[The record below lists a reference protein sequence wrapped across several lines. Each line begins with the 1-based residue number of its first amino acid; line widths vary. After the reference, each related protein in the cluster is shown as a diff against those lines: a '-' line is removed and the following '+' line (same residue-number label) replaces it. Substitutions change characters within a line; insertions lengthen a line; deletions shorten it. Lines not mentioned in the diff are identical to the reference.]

1 MKRIVGLVIC
11 IIIGTQLNGFA
22 QKDAYRLK
30 VQVKGISDTICFL
43 ANYYGKNQYYKDT
56 ADVDG
61 DGNMIFTGSEPL
73 EEGMY
78 SLVIGTQKL
87 FDLFVVEQNFSMVTD
102 TANTSGLMQIKG
114 SKDNQLFY
122 EYVNELDVYQKK
134 AAKWNEQYKSED
146 KAEKDEAIEQ
156 LTLLD
161 KEVKAYQKRFVEE
174 NEGTLAA
181 NFVNATR
188 EIEVPEP
195 PLLENGKQD
204 SLFQYRYY
212 KEHFLDYINFTDGRL
227 IRTPVYH
234 QKISRYIEKLTYQI
248 PDSLFVSIDHL
259 LEKTRADYELFR
271 YTVSWITN
279 TYEKSNVMG
288 MDAIFVHMA
297 ENYYLTDDVDWTDSA
312 QTAKITERYQKT
324 KPLLIG
330 KVAPNIVLADTAQ
343 SKWYNLHQLESEYT
357 IVYIWSPTC
366 GHCKKVTPKMHN
378 LYLKYKDKGLEVFA
392 VGTEFENKEW
402 KKFIVDHNLTWIN
415 VSDSPEYPNNI
426 KDHPN
431 NFRNNYDVFSTPKI
445 YLLDKDKKIIAK
457 KLEDEQLDDLLGKLV
472 ADKKEG

>member
-1 MKRIVGLVIC
+1 MKRIVSLLIIC
-11 IIIGTQLNGFA
+11 FLASQTYTFA
-22 QKDAYRLK
+22 QKDAYTLK
-30 VQVKGISDTICFL
+30 IQVKGISDTICYL
-43 ANYYGKNQYYKDT
+43 ANFYGKNQYYKDT
-56 ADVDG
+56 ANVDA
-61 DGNMIFTGSEPL
+61 DGKMIFTGKEPL

-78 SLVIGTQKL
+78 SLVIGTNKL
-87 FDLFVVEQNFSMVTD
+87 FDLFVVEQEFSMVTD
-102 TANTSGLMQIKG
+102 TSNTTGLMQIKG

-122 EYVNELDVYQKK
+122 EYVQHLDEYQKK
-134 AAKWNEQYKSED
+134 AVKWNEQYTSED
-146 KAEKDEAIEQ
+146 KAKKDEAVEE
-156 LTLLD
+156 LTKLD
-161 KEVKAYQKRFVEE
+161 KGVKAYQKEFVEA
-174 NEGTLAA
+174 NKGTLAA

-188 EIEVPEP
+188 EIEVPEAP
-195 PLLENGKQD
+195 VLENGKKD

-212 KEHFLDYINFTDGRL
+212 KDHFLDNIDFTDGRL

-248 PDSLFVSIDHL
+248 PDSLFVSIDYL
-259 LEKTRADYELFR
+259 LNKTRANYDLFR

-297 ENYYLTDDVDWTDSA
+297 ENYYLTDDVDWTDST
-312 QTAKITERYQKT
+312 QHAKISERYQKT

-343 SKWYNLHQLESEYT
+343 TKWYNLHQLESEYT

-366 GHCKKVTPKMHN
+366 GHCKKVTPKMHD
-378 LYLKYKDKGLEVFA
+378 LYLKYKDEGLNVFA
-392 VGTEFENKEW
+392 VGTEFDNKEW
-402 KKFIVDHNLTWIN
+402 KKFIVKHNLTWIN
-415 VSDSPEYPNNI
+415 VSDSPEYPNNV

-431 NFRNNYDVFSTPKI
+431 NFRSNYDVFSTPKI

-457 KLEDEQLDDLLGKLV
+457 KLEDEQLDDLLGKLIK
-472 ADKKEG
+472 AKNKG